1 MKKIVLFLIRNR
13 LLMNILLAAATLVVM
28 LTTLL
33 PADTVGKSQLFQFD
47 KIGHF
52 LLFFIW
58 TLIFGLYAFS
68 KKNTEAGLVWVL
80 IAGFSFGVIIE
91 LLQEFTALGRKMEM
105 GDIILDFLGTICAV
119 LTLLYIKR
127 NVLQGTKGTTAKQY

>member
-1 MKKIVLFLIRNR
+1 MRKIVLFLIRNR

-68 KKNTEAGLVWVL
+68 KKDTEAGLVWVL

-91 LLQEFTALGRKMEM
+91 LLQEFTALGRRMEM
-105 GDIILDFLGTICAV
+105 GDILLDFLGTIFAV
-119 LTLLYIKR
+119 FILLFIKR
-127 NVLQGTKGTTAKQY
+127 NVLQATNGTTEKQY